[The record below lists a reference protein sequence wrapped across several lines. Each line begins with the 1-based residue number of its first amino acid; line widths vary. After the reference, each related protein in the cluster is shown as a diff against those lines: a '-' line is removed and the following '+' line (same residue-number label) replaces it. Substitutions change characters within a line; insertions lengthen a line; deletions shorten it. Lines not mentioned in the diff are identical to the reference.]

1 MAQRKN
7 KEESAVQAEEQVQA
21 EVHDETVSQLAAQE
35 MVEIVSEKE
44 KTEAIG
50 KSETEEADKI
60 KEKPKTR
67 KKEVVE
73 TAVESEDEDIPE
85 QALHI
90 LGLYPKEKS
99 LYIGNHGGV
108 YTLDSSQ
115 SVRGNAILYKNPF
128 YKSK

>member
-21 EVHDETVSQLAAQE
+21 EVHDETVPQSEAQE
-35 MVEIVSEKE
+35 VVETVSEKE
-44 KTEAIG
+44 KTEATG
-50 KSETEEADKI
+50 KSETEETEKM

-67 KKEVVE
+67 KKEVAE

-85 QALHI
+85 QALRI
-90 LGLYPKEKS
+90 LKLYPKEKS

-108 YTLDSSQ
+108 YTLDSPQ
-115 SVRGNAILYKNPF
+115 NVRGNAILYKNPF

>member
-21 EVHDETVSQLAAQE
+21 EVHDETVPQSEVQE
-35 MVEIVSEKE
+35 VVETVSEKE
-44 KTEAIG
+44 KAETTG
-50 KSETEEADKI
+50 KSETEEAEKI

-67 KKEVVE
+67 KKEVAE

-85 QALHI
+85 QALRI

-108 YTLDSSQ
+108 YTLDSPQ